1 VYRARDTR
9 LGRDVALKILPQ
21 EVAAGP
27 DRLRRFED
35 EARAIAALNHPHI
48 CQLHDVGP
56 GYLVLEYIDGEPPRG
71 PMPAEQTLPLALQ
84 IASALEAAHRGG
96 VLHRD
101 LKPANILRTRG
112 NGGSSGSRSA
122 KLLDFGLAKLTNQGE
137 HDITRTTEG
146 MLVGTVAYMSPEQAE
161 GKVVDARS
169 DVFSLGVVLY
179 ELCSGQRPFGGATTP
194 QVLGALLRDNPPSLV
209 GSPLARIVG
218 RCLEKDPARR
228 YQTMAEVR
236 EALEDVSKTNGDV
249 TPSIAVLPFENLS
262 ADKENEYFSDGLAEE
277 IINALTRIPG
287 LKVIAR
293 TSAFA
298 FKGKHE
304 DIRRIADAL
313 GVTTLLEGSVRKAGN
328 RIRVSAQLITAAD
341 GSHIWS
347 ERYDREL
354 ADLFAVQD
362 DLEGTA
368 DCVETAIEQRQPA
381 VFFFLHGHAAA
392 LRSTGRWPKLAQ
404 MMNLRI

>member
-1 VYRARDTR
+1 
-9 LGRDVALKILPQ
+9 
-21 EVAAGP
+21 
-27 DRLRRFED
+27 
-35 EARAIAALNHPHI
+35 
-48 CQLHDVGP
+48 
-56 GYLVLEYIDGEPPRG
+56 
-71 PMPAEQTLPLALQ
+71 
-84 IASALEAAHRGG
+84 
-96 VLHRD
+96 
-101 LKPANILRTRG
+101 
-112 NGGSSGSRSA
+112 
-122 KLLDFGLAKLTNQGE
+122 
-137 HDITRTTEG
+137 

>member
-1 VYRARDTR
+1 
-9 LGRDVALKILPQ
+9 L
-21 EVAAGP
+21 
-27 DRLRRFED
+27 
-35 EARAIAALNHPHI
+35 
-48 CQLHDVGP
+48 
-56 GYLVLEYIDGEPPRG
+56 
-71 PMPAEQTLPLALQ
+71 
-84 IASALEAAHRGG
+84 SA
-96 VLHRD
+96 V
-101 LKPANILRTRG
+101 
-112 NGGSSGSRSA
+112 
-122 KLLDFGLAKLTNQGE
+122 
-137 HDITRTTEG
+137 
-146 MLVGTVAYMSPEQAE
+146 
-161 GKVVDARS
+161 
-169 DVFSLGVVLY
+169 
-179 ELCSGQRPFGGATTP
+179 
-194 QVLGALLRDNPPSLV
+194 LRDNPQSLEP
-209 GSPLARIVG
+209 SPLARLVH
-218 RCLEKDPARR
+218 RCLEKDPSRR
-228 YQTMAEVR
+228 FQTMAEVR
-236 EALEDVSKTNGDV
+236 EGLEQLSARPAATAS
-249 TPSIAVLPFENLS
+249 SIAVLPFANMS